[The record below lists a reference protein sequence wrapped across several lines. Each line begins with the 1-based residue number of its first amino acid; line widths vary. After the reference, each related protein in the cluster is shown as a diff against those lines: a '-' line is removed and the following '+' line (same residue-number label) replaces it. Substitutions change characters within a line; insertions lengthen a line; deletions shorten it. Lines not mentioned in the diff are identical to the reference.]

1 MVVVGVEVVGQS
13 WLAVRDHFLFPAL
26 RAIVV
31 VVVGGEGGGLWQR
44 WACCM
49 GPHPASCTGSNG
61 GGDVGE
67 GMGVDIM
74 PAPPKIFWSI
84 VIPYP

>member
-31 VVVGGEGGGLWQR
+31 VVVGGEGELWQR

-49 GPHPASCTGSNG
+49 GHILLPVREAMVVVMCG
-61 GGDVGE
+61 GGDG
-67 GMGVDIM
+67 G
-74 PAPPKIFWSI
+74 
-84 VIPYP
+84 